1 MHGYKITKRI
11 KEVRKVVSD
20 NILKLLN
27 EQIQK
32 EFHSAYLYLGI
43 EAYFQEKG
51 LKGMA
56 NWFRVQ
62 AQEEVDHAMKFFNY
76 VTEVGGLAQLG
87 TIEKVTSTYDSPLEA
102 MKASLK
108 HEQFITASIYNIVDK
123 ALDERDHKTN
133 SFLQW
138 FVDEQVE
145 EEANAEDNVR
155 NLELVDDSPNGVFLV
170 DREMA
175 ARVYVPIADPT
186 A

>member
-1 MHGYKITKRI
+1 MISK
-11 KEVRKVVSD
+11 

-43 EAYFQEKG
+43 EAYFEDQG

-62 AQEEVDHAMKFFNY
+62 AQEEQDHAMKFFNY
-76 VTEVGGLAQLG
+76 VNEVGGLAELG
-87 TIEKVTSTYDSPLEA
+87 TIEKVTSTYTSPLEA
-102 MKASLK
+102 MKASLH
-108 HEQFITASIYNIVDK
+108 HERYITNSIYKIVDL
-123 ALDERDHKTN
+123 AVEERDHKTN

-145 EEANAEDNVR
+145 EEANAEENVK
-155 NLELVDDSPNGVFLV
+155 NLELVNDSPNGVFMINK
-170 DREMA
+170 EMA
-175 ARVYVPIADPT
+175 ARAYVPIAT
-186 A
+186 TSA

>member
-1 MHGYKITKRI
+1 M
-11 KEVRKVVSD
+11 VSEK
-20 NILKLLN
+20 ILKLLN
-27 EQIQK
+27 EQIKK
-32 EFHSAYLYLGI
+32 EFHSAYIYLGI

-62 AQEEVDHAMKFFNY
+62 AQEEVDHAMKFFNF
-76 VTEVGGLAQLG
+76 VTEVGGLAKLG
-87 TIEKVTSTYDSPLEA
+87 TIDEVPSIYDSPLEA
-102 MKASLK
+102 MKAGLE
-108 HEQFITASIYNIVDK
+108 HERYITASIYKIADAAAEEK
-123 ALDERDHKTN
+123 DHKTN

-155 NLELVDDSPNGVFLV
+155 NLELVHGNPSGLFMI

-175 ARVYVPIADPT
+175 ARVYVPIDP
-186 A
+186 AQA